1 MCKEMSVI
9 LVNMVVY
16 PKKEELQKTEGQG
29 GENAQGVAD
38 PPPKKKKLLSK
49 ECRILLGRP
58 VVWIGLGGPN
68 DKMGRG

>member
-16 PKKEELQKTEGQG
+16 RKKEELQKTEGQG

-38 PPPKKKKLLSK
+38 PPPPPKKKETIK
-49 ECRILLGRP
+49 
-58 VVWIGLGGPN
+58 
-68 DKMGRG
+68 